1 MTEIYIGEN
10 SGFCFGV
17 KRAIDK
23 TLEVSNNGSS
33 RVATLGYIIHNTQ
46 AVRKLKDFGVK
57 IIEDPQDFENQLNGV
72 THVIIRTHGVKK
84 EITEKLKQK
93 MINFFDATCPFV
105 IRSQRIVE
113 KFSDLGYDIV
123 IFGNPDHPEVVGV
136 ISYAKGRVYVV
147 QNPQDVEKLPFMRKV
162 VVVSQTTQKL
172 DDFIEVVKKI
182 LERGFEVRVFNTVCE
197 VTIDA
202 QKEAYDIA
210 KISDIV
216 IVVGGRMSSN
226 TDKLYKVCKDLVET
240 HKIETADELLE
251 DWVANKNKIG
261 IVAGTSTPDWV
272 IKEVIDKIKKLKQD
286 DIKIIKVG
294 KKNKFSAEDFSWE

>member
-272 IKEVIDKIKKLKQD
+272 IKEVIDKLKKLKQD